1 MFEAATPNNM
11 CGTILS
17 VVQFRDELRDRYGL
31 NILNTPS
38 HCDGCNIKLSITHAL
53 GCKAGG
59 IIHSRHDESRV
70 SLGWLACAGFQPS
83 NVRDEL
89 HINPCRDNGGKDES
103 KNLTEFQ
110 TGIRCVINSDR
121 GDILIR
127 GFWD

>member
-59 IIHSRHDESRV
+59 IITLV
-70 SLGWLACAGFQPS
+70 MM
-83 NVRDEL
+83 NVA
-89 HINPCRDNGGKDES
+89 
-103 KNLTEFQ
+103 
-110 TGIRCVINSDR
+110 
-121 GDILIR
+121 IL
-127 GFWD
+127 